1 MAPLTADAPR
11 VMKPSAPPLRRVPVL
26 VEWKGQLPEALA
38 QYLGRLSAFD
48 LPELYAL
55 VGRFAEVRELV
66 NIARRLNQVLERGP
80 HTAASGRWSFEE
92 FMATKIEIERQIRLL
107 HHRVDR
113 AAVDARVSF
122 LSSTE
127 SKEENHARLSD
138 VRVA

>member
-11 VMKPSAPPLRRVPVL
+11 VTKPAPATPRRVPVL

-48 LPELYAL
+48 LNDAYAL

-66 NIARRLNQVLERGP
+66 NIARRLHQVLERGP
-80 HTAASGRWSFEE
+80 HVAASGRWSFEE
-92 FMATKIEIERQIRLL
+92 FMATKTQIERQIRLL

-122 LSSTE
+122 
-127 SKEENHARLSD
+127 
-138 VRVA
+138 